1 MASVEHVDHSVY
13 VSIST
18 IKSDTRDWES
28 LLDPDMKEEFFL
40 TVYLSC
46 VNPEVK
52 GGWTER
58 PRLFI
63 MSLM

>member
-1 MASVEHVDHSVY
+1 MEHVDHSVY

-28 LLDPDMKEEFFL
+28 LLDPDMKKEFFL

-52 GGWTER
+52 GGCTER
-58 PRLFI
+58 PRL
-63 MSLM
+63 LCL